1 MLIFMHHT
9 VLQLILLS
17 REMMKQRSE
26 GWTDQACP
34 VLTRSLALSSSTP
47 FSLVSSPL
55 AGSSSHNGR
64 LVWVFLLGQIEVS
77 LLPLFTME
85 RGTGGVQEN
94 RKWVAGEEKREDMH
108 GEKINLV

>member
-1 MLIFMHHT
+1 
-9 VLQLILLS
+9 
-17 REMMKQRSE
+17 MMKQRSE

-77 LLPLFTME
+77 LLPSESDSLPPLTVPDFKCMATPPFVS
-85 RGTGGVQEN
+85 R
-94 RKWVAGEEKREDMH
+94 
-108 GEKINLV
+108 